1 MGGIKL
7 KTLVAYFFKI
17 VIYTE
22 LYEYH
27 LKEYVKAGEMAD
39 PVKAPT
45 AKPYV
50 LSLIPGCTHSR
61 RN

>member
-7 KTLVAYFFKI
+7 KALVAYFFKI
-17 VIYTE
+17 MIYTE
-22 LYEYH
+22 LSEYH

-50 LSLIPGCTHSR
+50 LGLIRTPV
-61 RN
+61 